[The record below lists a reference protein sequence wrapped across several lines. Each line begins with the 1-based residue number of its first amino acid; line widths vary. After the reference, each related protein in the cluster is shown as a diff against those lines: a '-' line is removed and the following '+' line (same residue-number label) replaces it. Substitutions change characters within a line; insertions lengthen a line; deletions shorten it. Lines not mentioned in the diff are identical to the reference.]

1 MTHIIIRDVALVTDL
16 WCFGSSF
23 GSGAPRMSVA
33 GPSRRLPSCRRRKRL
48 RPGVGWWGS
57 PVRFIVDLGCGYPFL
72 VWFVFLWLLFSGVWE
87 TLIFGTGDWFV
98 LGNLSFVAC
107 LPQLTHCLGTGSC
120 PNRNIYTCSLG
131 RGACYFVR
139 KGKWKAG
146 INGTATSFSKWAP
159 SG

>member
-57 PVRFIVDLGCGYPFL
+57 PVRFIDLGWYPFL

-120 PNRNIYTCSLG
+120 PNRRLSAVGLSYALETINYKLNDVDPTFAPER
-131 RGACYFVR
+131 RG
-139 KGKWKAG
+139 
-146 INGTATSFSKWAP
+146 
-159 SG
+159 